1 MKFEYQEKIDN
12 YVQDRMSENEIKDF
26 EQELSQK
33 KELLDQ
39 LKYTKAIKQSII
51 SREEKMAKL
60 REWESEDQIQEPVKF
75 PATGTESSDKPIYER
90 RNLWYWISGIAAVLV
105 VGFFIVSPLY
115 MFYGESEGPVKF
127 QKNEDSRKP
136 SPSFEQINEC
146 DSIESDSIIN
156 IMEKQ

>member
-26 EQELSQK
+26 EQELSK
-33 KELLDQ
+33 NKELLDQ
-39 LKYTKAIKQSII
+39 LKYTKAVKQSVI

-60 REWESEDQIQEPVKF
+60 RKWESEDNIQEPVKL
-75 PATGTESSDKPIYER
+75 PATSNESSEKPIYER
-90 RNLWYWISGIAAVLV
+90 RILWYWISGIAAILV
-105 VGFFIVSPLY
+105 VGFFIVSPLN

-127 QKNEDSRKP
+127 QKNEDSGKP
-136 SPSFEQINEC
+136 NPSFEQINEC